1 MKKNILLS
9 ACAVAAFTMSQVA
22 IAAPQAGGADE
33 ASEAADGEIVVTATR
48 RDTSI
53 QSAPISI
60 SALSADTLIT
70 RGIRSVDDIA
80 YAVPGLSYTSNNDGT
95 ESLSV
100 RGIVA
105 FGSTATTAYYI
116 DETPISQL
124 DGGTFS
130 PRYFDIE
137 RVEVLRGPQGT
148 LYGASAMGGAVRV
161 ITKKPN
167 LSQFEGAFRAEGS
180 TTKLGKENGLFDGA
194 VSIPIINDRLALRIT
209 GFYENQSGWVKN
221 FKPVLSA
228 DPAAYFDAKGAPGV
242 AYSGLISPNGK
253 RVGRE
258 EIYGGRAAL
267 RAQPSDTITLTGSY
281 SWQQRQNNGF
291 NSADTAVGLGFNGTD
306 FRQAR
311 VVDEFRTLRT
321 QLANFT
327 AEADLGIARVIS
339 STSYEWGTDNA
350 LRDGSSLLLGN
361 IVVGFPLLGIFSQ
374 PIVPSNASGQ
384 SGVAISSIQSKRSF
398 TQEVRVVSTGDG
410 PFNWIFGGFY
420 NKAKLRQVQDVPVFG
435 LAAILG
441 EETAPKD
448 SVGGSFVEKPYREIS
463 VFGEAGYKFSD
474 TLNATIG
481 VRSYKVRS
489 GASGGATGLISGGVP
504 LNTLKNETDRGL
516 TYKALLNFKPAQDV
530 LLFTSFTTGYR
541 PGGSNPPRLLA
552 DNQSPD
558 PYPDGFKSDKLAQY
572 ELGWKTRFL
581 DRSLTFNGAIFYIDW
596 KDIPTSATS
605 PSGVGFTFN
614 GPKARTYGGEAEII
628 MRPTKGLD
636 FSMGFTVLDAK
647 FAADFKRFGVTVK
660 KGDLVPNVPKYAV
673 NAALN
678 YEWSVG
684 ANSSAHFNANVAH
697 VSSRRETADLNIVP
711 LPGFVT
717 AGLSAGIAFGKADL
731 SIFVRNVFDERAR
744 IGNSAVGNE
753 IAGGALFDQRRLSY
767 IQPRTVGA
775 SVQFAF

>member
-1 MKKNILLS
+1 MRKFVFMS
-9 ACAVAAFTMSQVA
+9 ACAVSAIVMSQGA
-22 IAAPQAGGADE
+22 LAAAQANEAAGE
-33 ASEAADGEIVVTATR
+33 ASVAADDEIVVTATR

-53 QSAPISI
+53 QSVPISI
-60 SALSADTLIT
+60 SALSLETLT
-70 RGIRSVDDIA
+70 SRGIRSVDDIA

-105 FGSTATTAYYI
+105 FGSTATTAFYI

-167 LSQFEGAFRAEGS
+167 LSQFEGAVRVEGS
-180 TTKLGKENGLFDGA
+180 TTKLGKENGIVDGA
-194 VSIPIINDRLALRIT
+194 VNIPIINDLLALRVT
-209 GFYENQSGWVKN
+209 GFYENQNGWVTN
-221 FKPVLSA
+221 FKPVLSN
-228 DPAAYFDAKGAPGV
+228 DPAAYFDANGVPGL
-242 AYSGLISPNGK
+242 AYTGLVSPNGK

-267 RAQPSDTITLTGSY
+267 RAQPSDAITLTGSY
-281 SWQQRQNNGF
+281 SWQKRNNKGF
-291 NSADTAVGLGFNGTD
+291 NSADTAVGLGFSGID

-311 VVDEFRTLRT
+311 VVDEFRTLRS

-327 AEADLGIARVIS
+327 AEADFGIAQITS
-339 STSYEWGTDNA
+339 STSYEWGKDNA
-350 LRDGSSLLLGN
+350 LRDGTSLLLGN
-361 IVVGFPLLGIFSQ
+361 IVGLLGT
-374 PIVPSNASGQ
+374 VPSNASGQ
-384 SGVAISSIQSKRSF
+384 SGIAISSVQSKRSF

-420 NKAKLRQVQDVPVFG
+420 NRAKLRQIQDVPVFG

-441 EETAPKD
+441 EDTAPND
-448 SVGGSFVEKPYREIS
+448 SVGGSFVEKPFREIS
-463 VFGEAGYKFSD
+463 VFGELGYRFSEK
-474 TLNATIG
+474 LNATVG
-481 VRSYKVRS
+481 VRSYRVKS

-504 LNTLKNETDRGL
+504 LNPLISATDQGL
-516 TYKALLNFKPAQDV
+516 TYKALLNFKPVDDV
-530 LLFTSFTTGYR
+530 SLFTSYTTGYR
-541 PGGSNPPRLLA
+541 PGGSNPPRLA
-552 DNQSPD
+552 GDTFPA
-558 PYPDGFKSDKLAQY
+558 GFTSDKLAQY

-581 DRSLTFNGAIFYIDW
+581 DRALTFNGAIFYIDW
-596 KDIPTSATS
+596 KDIPTGATA
-605 PSGVGFTFN
+605 PSGAGFTFN
-614 GPKARTYGGEAEII
+614 GPKARTIGGEAEII
-628 MRPTKGLD
+628 LRPAKGFD
-636 FSMGFTVLDAK
+636 FSMGLTVLDAK
-647 FAADFKRFGVTVK
+647 FAANFNENDVIVN
-660 KGDLVPNVPKYAV
+660 KGDLLPNVPKYTV

-678 YEWSVG
+678 YEWSIG
-684 ANSSAHFNANVAH
+684 TNSTAHFNANVAH
-697 VSSRRETADLNIVP
+697 ISSRRETADQGVAP

-717 AGLSAGIAFGKADL
+717 AGLSAGIDFGKVDISVFA
-731 SIFVRNVFDERAR
+731 RNIFDERAL

-753 IAGGALFDQRRLSY
+753 ISGGSLFEQRRLSF
-767 IQPRTVGA
+767 IQPRTIGA

>member
-9 ACAVAAFTMSQVA
+9 ACAVATFTMSQVA
-22 IAAPQAGGADE
+22 VAAPQAGGADE

-291 NSADTAVGLGFNGTD
+291 NSADTAVGLGFSGTD

-311 VVDEFRTLRT
+311 VVDEFRTLRS

-327 AEADLGIARVIS
+327 AEADLGIARITS
-339 STSYEWGTDNA
+339 STSYEWGKDNA
-350 LRDGSSLLLGN
+350 LRDGTSLLIGN
-361 IVVGFPLLGIFSQ
+361 IVGLLGT
-374 PIVPSNASGQ
+374 VPSNANGQ
-384 SGVAISSIQSKRSF
+384 SGIAISSIQSKRSF

-420 NKAKLRQVQDVPVFG
+420 NKAKLRQIQDVPVFG

-441 EETAPKD
+441 EDLAPKD

-463 VFGEAGYKFSD
+463 VFGEVGYKFSD
-474 TLNATIG
+474 AFNVTVGI
-481 VRSYKVRS
+481 RSYNVKS

-504 LNTLKNETDRGL
+504 LNPLKNETDRGL
-516 TYKALLNFKPAQDV
+516 TYKALVNFKPAEDV

-541 PGGSNPPRLLA
+541 PGGSNPPRLIV
-552 DNQSPD
+552 DNESAD

-581 DRSLTFNGAIFYIDW
+581 DRALTFNGAVFYIDW
-596 KDIPTSATS
+596 KDIPTGATS
-605 PSGVGFTFN
+605 PSGIGFTFN
-614 GPKARTYGGEAEII
+614 GPKARTYGAEAEIVL
-628 MRPTKGLD
+628 RPTKGLD
-636 FSMGFTVLDAK
+636 FSMGLTVLNAK
-647 FAADFKRFGVTVK
+647 FAADFNRYGVVVK
-660 KGDLVPNVPKYAV
+660 KGDLLPNVPKYTV
-673 NAALN
+673 NAAMN
-678 YEWSVG
+678 YEWSIG
-684 ANSSAHFNANVAH
+684 ANSTAHFNANVARI
-697 VSSRRETADLNIVP
+697 SSRRETADQDVP
-711 LPGFVT
+711 ALPGFVT
-717 AGLSAGIAFGKADL
+717 AGLSAGIDFGKIDISVFA
-731 SIFVRNVFDERAR
+731 RNVFDERAR

-753 IAGGALFDQRRLSY
+753 IAGGSLFDQSRLSY
-767 IQPRTVGA
+767 IQPRTIGA
-775 SVQFAF
+775 SVQFSF